1 MVFSVRLS
9 RVGSS
14 VEAME
19 YANLENPPLLR
30 RDTFGPDILCVDAGS
45 VPIVVPK
52 SALARSSSTPLHP
65 GVTVSPPGTA
75 ISMFKP
81 LSSQQLT
88 HAHIYS
94 CVMVKPLTAGSDY
107 IRFSHF
113 VIRTL
118 HVGFQT
124 C

>member
-45 VPIVVPK
+45 VPIMVPK

-75 ISMFKP
+75 IS
-81 LSSQQLT
+81 
-88 HAHIYS
+88 I
-94 CVMVKPLTAGSDY
+94 
-107 IRFSHF
+107 
-113 VIRTL
+113 
-118 HVGFQT
+118 FQT
-124 C
+124 TLQSATDTRTHILSRISHLVYRRLRLYSVFTFCY